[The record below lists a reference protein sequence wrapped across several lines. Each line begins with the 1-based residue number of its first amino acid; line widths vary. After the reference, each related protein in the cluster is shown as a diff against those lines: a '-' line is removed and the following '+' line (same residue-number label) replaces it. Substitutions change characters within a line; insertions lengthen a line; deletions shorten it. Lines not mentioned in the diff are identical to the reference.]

1 MRKWI
6 LTLSSLQKLLDCYT
20 PPLQCNA
27 HTSSSHCTQAAC
39 THAVHMHV
47 HMHTHTHMD
56 MYIHTQNTH
65 AYIYAH
71 THTCTYAHIPTS
83 THTYTHSLPARGGFL
98 EWRLHGTLISTFLS
112 GSSFTISST
121 ITLLGENLPMRSISY
136 GFLWPASILDIKS
149 PVCVTCKCSVVWLF
163 HDLLMRTSI

>member
-6 LTLSSLQKLLDCYT
+6 LTHSNLQKLLDCCT
-20 PPLQCNA
+20 LSLQCNT
-27 HTSSSHCTQAAC
+27 HRHSSQYAC
-39 THAVHMHV
+39 TCA
-47 HMHTHTHMD
+47 HTHTHTHT
-56 MYIHTQNTH
+56 YISTHRTHIHTH
-65 AYIYAH
+65 A
-71 THTCTYAHIPTS
+71 CTYARIPRS

-112 GSSFTISST
+112 GSSFTLSST